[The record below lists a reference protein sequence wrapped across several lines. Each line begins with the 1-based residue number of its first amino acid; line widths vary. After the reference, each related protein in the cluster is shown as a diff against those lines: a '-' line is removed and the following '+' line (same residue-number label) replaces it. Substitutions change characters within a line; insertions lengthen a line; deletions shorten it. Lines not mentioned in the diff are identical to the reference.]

1 MGIVAPKTDNKKA
14 AIRRVFLLRAD
25 RMGSSVAR
33 MDSNSYSAAVTN
45 NVRAAL
51 AGAGLSIAELA
62 LQTGIARTTLSRR
75 LAKVNPSPFTVNEL
89 KAIADV
95 TGTTAQA
102 LATVVVTSSQAV
114 A

>member
-1 MGIVAPKTDNKKA
+1 MGATVAH
-14 AIRRVFLLRAD
+14 
-25 RMGSSVAR
+25 
-33 MDSNSYSAAVTN
+33 MDSNSYSVAVAD
-45 NVRAAL
+45 NVRTAL
-51 AGAGLSIAELA
+51 ATAGLSIAALA
-62 LQTGIARTTLSRR
+62 LQTGIARTTLTRR